1 MNIISKIKKAISNNN
16 RSSIELK
23 HHLKKSD
30 DIYSMAILQPLLLG
44 YPYLPFNGGALRPVC
59 IAYILNE
66 MIINQRE
73 HILEF
78 GSGLST
84 IMMARLIKK
93 NKFNTK
99 IVTVE
104 HNEEW
109 AKILKK
115 YLEDE
120 DLLQFVNIVRVDLK
134 EIITSL
140 GNVCWYDYSKVSNAI
155 KRMKFDLII
164 IDGPPANNPKIK
176 YSRLPALEKFKDN
189 FNSDFCL
196 ILDDV
201 NRKGEQEIVEF
212 YRENNNNVSY
222 SVISETLGVFRT
234 INKFNPI
241 PIHY

>member
-1 MNIISKIKKAISNNN
+1 MNFISKIKKAISNNN
-16 RSSIELK
+16 TSSAELK

-30 DIYSMAILQPLLLG
+30 DIYSMAILQPLLVE
-44 YPYLPFNGGALRPVC
+44 YPYLPFNGGALRPIC

-66 MIINQRE
+66 IIINQRQN
-73 HILEF
+73 ILEF

-84 IMMARLIKK
+84 IIMARLIKK
-93 NKFNTK
+93 NKLNTK

-104 HNEEW
+104 HNEGW

-120 DLLQFVNIVRVDLK
+120 NLLQFVNIVRADLK
-134 EIITSL
+134 EVKTTF
-140 GNVCWYDYSKVSNAI
+140 GTVYWYDYYKVLNTI
-155 KRMKFDLII
+155 KGMKFDLII

-176 YSRLPALEKFKDN
+176 YSRLPALEKLKDN

-196 ILDDV
+196 VLDDV
-201 NRKGEQEIVEF
+201 NRKGEQELVDF
-212 YRENNNNVSY
+212 YKERNTDANY
-222 SVISETLGVFRT
+222 TVISGTLGVFRT
-234 INKFNPI
+234 TDKFNPI